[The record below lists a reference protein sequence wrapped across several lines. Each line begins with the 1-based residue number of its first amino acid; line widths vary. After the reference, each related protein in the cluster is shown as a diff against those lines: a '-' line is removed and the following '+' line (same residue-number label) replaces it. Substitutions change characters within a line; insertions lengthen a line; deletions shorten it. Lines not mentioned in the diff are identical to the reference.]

1 MHGKFN
7 LREHQKKFAPT
18 FRKDTD
24 TWVGGMAF
32 VEGTPAY
39 DVRVA
44 AEVLGASPYVV
55 SPMHLPKNKSIAHLS
70 CSQNRH
76 SGSDGT
82 YVTRTQT
89 AQRAIVSMTPIKC
102 TQFWILIK

>member
-7 LREHQKKFAPT
+7 LREHHKKFAPT
-18 FRKDTD
+18 FRTDTD
-24 TWVGGMAF
+24 TWVGAMAF
-32 VEGTPAY
+32 VGGTPVC
-39 DVRVA
+39 DVGVA
-44 AEVLGASPYVV
+44 AKVLGASPYTV

-82 YVTRTQT
+82 YVTGTRT

>member
-32 VEGTPAY
+32 VDGTPAY

-44 AEVLGASPYVV
+44 AEVLGASPYVDEN
-55 SPMHLPKNKSIAHLS
+55 SYPYS
-70 CSQNRH
+70 
-76 SGSDGT
+76 
-82 YVTRTQT
+82 
-89 AQRAIVSMTPIKC
+89 
-102 TQFWILIK
+102 LISHNEMM